1 MPIPVGDRPF
11 DRLAA
16 ELVADQCTASPTLG
30 SVLGLTEYDEALPD
44 LSADGIAAT
53 QRVEDAWVDAA
64 GRPRRQRAD
73 RRRADRPRPR
83 PDGPAR
89 PGPDARLGRLAAQPR
104 PLRGRRPHLGVRAAH
119 HPAAAGARAGGRGR
133 RAAAGHAGPARA
145 RGGQPRPDPGAPGP
159 AAAGPGPDRRRCGLR
174 PVGRR
179 RVRRPGRRRPGARGR
194 RAGRGGVR
202 ALRRARRGA
211 GRQGHRRLGHRRA
224 ALRRAAAARPRASAT
239 APGSCARRARRPTTT
254 WPPT

>member
-16 ELVADQCTASPTLG
+16 ELVADQCAASPTLG

-53 QRVEDAWVDAA
+53 ERVEDAWVE
-64 GRPRRQRAD
+64 
-73 RRRADRPRPR
+73 
-83 PDGPAR
+83 
-89 PGPDARLGRLAAQPR
+89 RLGALDDSALTDDERIDRDLALMV
-104 PLRGRRPHLGVRAAH
+104 LRGRVLMRDWADWRRSPDHYAGAALTSVFVLLTTRLRPEPEL
-119 HPAAAGARAGGRGR
+119 AAAVAARLRGTPALLEHGR
-133 RAAAGHAGPARA
+133 
-145 RGGQPRPDPGAPGP
+145 GQPRPDPGAPGP

-194 RAGRGGVR
+194 RAGRVGVR

-211 GRQGHRRLGHRRA
+211 GRQGHRRLGHRRG
-224 ALRRAAAARPRASAT
+224 ALRRAAAA
-239 APGSCARRARRPTTT
+239 GRRARLRHP
-254 WPPT
+254 